1 MLASYITYIFI
12 PQLKP
17 NTIFLQCLYLFL
29 KAPYFQSARRAA
41 LLFTVQAALGLSDR
55 IRVVGPAFVCLELT
69 NANEAMWHLLWRD
82 SGNHPL
88 SPSGF

>member
-1 MLASYITYIFI
+1 MLASYITYILI

-17 NTIFLQCLYLFL
+17 NTIFLQCPYLFL
-29 KAPYFQSARRAA
+29 RAPCLQSAA
-41 LLFTVQAALGLSDR
+41 LLLTVEAALGLSGR

-82 SGNHPL
+82 SGKHPS